1 MVCTCVNELKRLQ
14 SGGSCTTL
22 MTYSFV
28 TQPASSTSCA
38 HSARRLPYWRPRVT
52 KGCPAGS
59 QTTWKRFFL
68 LPGRHSPL
76 REHPRAE
83 IWQANRRLQSVFPC
97 RRSDRVCSSRSATQT
112 IFSNGPFSAMPA
124 PATARKGRLQT
135 QEWRSDGRAEWDG
148 AECTYYRRAGAMPA
162 AVVAGDGCGFV
173 HAVWELV
180 LSLGPEYS
188 HCPRHSD
195 ERRGHISESGGPSG
209 GCKLPSQCTVRSWPR
224 RRRSQLD

>member
-1 MVCTCVNELKRLQ
+1 M
-14 SGGSCTTL
+14 
-22 MTYSFV
+22 
-28 TQPASSTSCA
+28 
-38 HSARRLPYWRPRVT
+38 
-52 KGCPAGS
+52 
-59 QTTWKRFFL
+59 
-68 LPGRHSPL
+68 
-76 REHPRAE
+76 
-83 IWQANRRLQSVFPC
+83 
-97 RRSDRVCSSRSATQT
+97 CSSCSATQT

-180 LSLGPEYS
+180 LSPGPEYS
-188 HCPRHSD
+188 HSTRQHSD
-195 ERRGHISESGGPSG
+195 ERGGESGGPSG
-209 GCKLPSQCTVRSWPR
+209 GCKQPSQRTVRSGPR